1 MAIYTHV
8 IFRPDDIKKKR
19 RNFFVEQGTGITYLL
34 CMLFT
39 CPTQKL
45 IPIERKKTTF
55 ILE

>member
-19 RNFFVEQGTGITYLL
+19 RNLFVEQGTGITYLL

-45 IPIERKKTTF
+45 IPIERKKQH
-55 ILE
+55 LS